1 MVQRELSQ
9 RAHLPQ
15 IPGIVP
21 AIYLA
26 ETLIDLFPVARV
38 TSAIAE
44 QPQAFVRCS
53 ASSGVKM
60 AENAVIYFELRVL

>member
-26 ETLIDLFPVARV
+26 EALIDLFPIARMA
-38 TSAIAE
+38 SSIAE
-44 QPQAFVRCS
+44 QPQRFVRCS
-53 ASSGVKM
+53 A
-60 AENAVIYFELRVL
+60 